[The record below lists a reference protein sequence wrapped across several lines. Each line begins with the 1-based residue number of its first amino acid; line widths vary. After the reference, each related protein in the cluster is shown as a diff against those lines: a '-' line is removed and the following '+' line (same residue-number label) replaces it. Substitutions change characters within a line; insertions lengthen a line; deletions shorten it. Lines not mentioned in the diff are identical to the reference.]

1 MTNTLKLA
9 LTILVLMLSVAVL
22 GRFFD
27 WMNLPSDSS
36 FWGGVVGALLLLVLV
51 PSILAAIWRAQR
63 LR

>member
-1 MTNTLKLA
+1 MTNVLKLA
-9 LTILVLMLSVAVL
+9 LTILVLIVAVALL
-22 GRFFD
+22 GHFFD

-51 PSILAAIWRAQR
+51 PPILATIWRVQR